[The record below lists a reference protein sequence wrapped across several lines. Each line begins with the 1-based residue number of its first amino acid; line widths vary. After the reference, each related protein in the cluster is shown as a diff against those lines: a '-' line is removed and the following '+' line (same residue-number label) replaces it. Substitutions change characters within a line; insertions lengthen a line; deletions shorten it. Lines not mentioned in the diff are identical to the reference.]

1 MRRIALAIRICAQN
15 GQIPKKI
22 GLKCKNPKTSSVF
35 LGQVDFQG
43 DFEVEVVKT
52 NAPKEEV
59 HIYIQFCID

>member
-1 MRRIALAIRICAQN
+1 MAKFQ
-15 GQIPKKI
+15 KKI
-22 GLKCKNPKTSSVF
+22 GLKCKKPKTSSVF

>member
-1 MRRIALAIRICAQN
+1 MCSEWPN
-15 GQIPKKI
+15 SKKKI